1 MPWLILLHIASLL
14 CWCGALM
21 YLPALIVAANRQQAP
36 FAGTPGGQ
44 RTMPRAVYTLVATP
58 AALCAIGTGTVVFL
72 VYGIV
77 EVWLLVKLAL
87 VAALVT
93 CHLLLGL
100 LVAHAEKKPPPA
112 LTLYCGLLAM
122 LMAVIMVAIV
132 WLVLAKPLQEL

>member
-1 MPWLILLHIASLL
+1 MPWLLLLHIGTLL

-21 YLPALIVAANRQQAP
+21 YLPALIVVSNRPQAP
-36 FAGTPGGQ
+36 FADTLGDQ
-44 RTMPRAVYTLVATP
+44 RSMPRAVYTLVATP

-87 VAALVT
+87 VSALVI

-100 LVAHAEKKPPPA
+100 LVVRAEKKPPSA
-112 LTLYCGLLAM
+112 LTTYCGLLAM